1 MRSFFAGGCFAGH
14 ESMKSDWTGVRE
26 ANLELQ
32 GLVVLLITSRSSVY
46 AADLHVTGLIACPVA
61 A

>member
-1 MRSFFAGGCFAGH
+1 
-14 ESMKSDWTGVRE
+14 MKSDWTGVRE